1 MINSLQEG
9 CLYPMTSLRHLA
21 ISTYER
27 VKGLDITKLIDYN
40 LVIKHLDI
48 EVGIN

>member
-1 MINSLQEG
+1 
-9 CLYPMTSLRHLA
+9 MTSLRHLA